1 MVIYAVITVVFAIG
15 FVLAPGQ
22 MLSIYGVE
30 PDAPSRLIGQFFGAV
45 LISLA
50 LLTWLARGFGNSEA
64 RRAIVLALLAGETVG
79 LIVALMGQLNGVL
92 NVLGWS
98 AVAVYLFFALGLAY
112 FQFGR
117 SAS

>member
-1 MVIYAVITVVFAIG
+1 MVIYAVITVAFGIG

-22 MLSIYGVE
+22 ILALYGVE

-50 LLTWLARGFGNSEA
+50 ILAWLARNFSESEA
-64 RRAIVLALLAGETVG
+64 RRAIVIALLVGETTG
-79 LIVALMGQLNGVL
+79 LIVALMGQMNGVL
-92 NVLGWS
+92 NALGWS

-112 FQFGR
+112 FQFAKP
-117 SAS
+117 AS